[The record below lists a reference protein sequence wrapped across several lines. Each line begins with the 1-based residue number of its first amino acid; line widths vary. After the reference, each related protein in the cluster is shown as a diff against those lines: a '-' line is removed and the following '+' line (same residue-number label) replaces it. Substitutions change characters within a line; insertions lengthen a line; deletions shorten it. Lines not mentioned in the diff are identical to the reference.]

1 MGKETKMNETRK
13 QFRSAT
19 LYIEPAT
26 HRWLSWLASLD
37 DGQTADGLGEQ
48 LLRAA
53 ILMKYPKIEE
63 AEATYHAARK
73 KLNDAA
79 KESLIPGILH

>member
-1 MGKETKMNETRK
+1 MDTKTPY
-13 QFRSAT
+13 RSQT
-19 LYIEPAT
+19 LYVTPQT
-26 HRWLSWLASLD
+26 GRWLQWLASLD

-73 KLNDAA
+73 KLNEAA